1 MNSGKNKNTANRTR
15 PTRQEKR
22 AAKREAKMRR
32 KEALRNAPLSV
43 RIRNGALNVI
53 TVCLI
58 GIILVSGYKIG
69 KTMWEYHVAKSA
81 YTNISEKTAK
91 VDPKQFTGVVDWKA
105 LKKVNPDVQGW
116 LYQKDTVINYPV
128 VQGTDNDTYLHTR
141 FDKQW
146 SGGGTLFVDCR
157 MEKNFK
163 GFNSII
169 YGHHMK
175 DGSMFRSIR
184 GYTKEDGYY
193 DKHKTLEL
201 ATPHGNYHLVVFSA
215 FITKATDED
224 TYKMTYDEAEK
235 QAYIDRAWERSE
247 LPITRDSVDV
257 TKNDRLVTLSTC
269 AYDYEEARYIVMC
282 KMVPWT
288 KAEVQAGK
296 DAQENHAQ
304 KKERTDIEIAAAGRS
319 FW

>member
-53 TVCLI
+53 TVCLL

-69 KTMWEYHVAKSA
+69 KTMWDYQVAKSA

-146 SGGGTLFVDCR
+146 SGGGTLFVDYR
-157 MEKNFK
+157 MEKDFK

-184 GYTKEDGYY
+184 GYTKEEGYY

-215 FITKATDED
+215 FITKATDEN

-235 QAYIDRAWERSE
+235 QAYIDRAWEQSE

-257 TKNDRLVTLSTC
+257 TKDDRLVTLSTC

-296 DAQENHAQ
+296 DAQKQIDAQ
-304 KKERTDIEIAAAGRS
+304 KK
-319 FW
+319 

>member
-116 LYQKDTVINYPV
+116 LYQNGTVINYPV

-235 QAYIDRAWERSE
+235 QAYINRAWEQSE

-296 DAQENHAQ
+296 DAQKQIDAQ
-304 KKERTDIEIAAAGRS
+304 KK
-319 FW
+319 

>member
-43 RIRNGALNVI
+43 RIRDGALNVI
-53 TVCLI
+53 TVCLV

-69 KTMWEYHVAKSA
+69 KTMWDYQVAKSA

-116 LYQKDTVINYPV
+116 LYQKGTVINYPV

-146 SGGGTLFVDCR
+146 SGGGTLFVDYR
-157 MEKNFK
+157 MEKDFK

-184 GYTKEDGYY
+184 GYTKEEGYY

-215 FITKATDED
+215 FITKATDEN

-235 QAYIDRAWERSE
+235 QAYIDRAWEQSE

-257 TKNDRLVTLSTC
+257 TKDDRLVTLSTC

-288 KAEVQAGK
+288 KSEVQAGK
-296 DAQENHAQ
+296 DAQKQIDAQ
-304 KKERTDIEIAAAGRS
+304 KK
-319 FW
+319 

>member
-1 MNSGKNKNTANRTR
+1 MSSGKNKNTANRTR

-22 AAKREAKMRR
+22 AAKMEAKMRR

-69 KTMWEYHVAKSA
+69 KTMWEYQVAKSA

-157 MEKNFK
+157 MEKDFK

-288 KAEVQAGK
+288 KAEVQEGK
-296 DAQENHAQ
+296 DAQKQIDAQ
-304 KKERTDIEIAAAGRS
+304 KK
-319 FW
+319 

>member
-1 MNSGKNKNTANRTR
+1 MNSGKNKNTADRTR

-69 KTMWEYHVAKSA
+69 KTMWEYQVAKSA

-116 LYQKDTVINYPV
+116 LYQKGTVINYPV

-157 MEKNFK
+157 MEKDFK

-224 TYKMTYDEAEK
+224 TYKMTYGEAEK

-247 LPITRDSVDV
+247 LPIIRDSVDV

-296 DAQENHAQ
+296 DAQKQIDAQ
-304 KKERTDIEIAAAGRS
+304 KK
-319 FW
+319 

>member
-22 AAKREAKMRR
+22 AAKREAKIRR

-53 TVCLI
+53 TVCLV

-69 KTMWEYHVAKSA
+69 KTMWDYQVAKSA

-116 LYQKDTVINYPV
+116 LYQKGTVINYPV

-146 SGGGTLFVDCR
+146 SGGGTLFVDYR
-157 MEKNFK
+157 MEKGFK

-184 GYTKEDGYY
+184 GYTKEEGYY

-215 FITKATDED
+215 FITKATDEN

-235 QAYIDRAWERSE
+235 QAYIDRAWEQSE
-247 LPITRDSVDV
+247 LLITRDSVDV
-257 TKNDRLVTLSTC
+257 TKDDRLVTLSTC

-296 DAQENHAQ
+296 DAQKQIDAQ
-304 KKERTDIEIAAAGRS
+304 KK
-319 FW
+319 

>member
-1 MNSGKNKNTANRTR
+1 MNSGKNRNTANRTR

-22 AAKREAKMRR
+22 AAKREAKLRR

-69 KTMWEYHVAKSA
+69 KTMWEYQVAKSA

-116 LYQKDTVINYPV
+116 LYQKGTVINYPV

-146 SGGGTLFVDCR
+146 SGGGTLFVDSR
-157 MEKNFK
+157 MEKDFR

-215 FITKATDED
+215 LITKATDED

-296 DAQENHAQ
+296 DTQKQIDAQ
-304 KKERTDIEIAAAGRS
+304 KKK
-319 FW
+319 

>member
-22 AAKREAKMRR
+22 AAKREAKLRR

-69 KTMWEYHVAKSA
+69 KTMWEYQVAKSA

-116 LYQKDTVINYPV
+116 LYQKGTVINYPV

-157 MEKNFK
+157 MEKDFK

-215 FITKATDED
+215 FITKATDEG

-288 KAEVQAGK
+288 KSEVQAGK
-296 DAQENHAQ
+296 DAQKQIDAQ
-304 KKERTDIEIAAAGRS
+304 KK
-319 FW
+319 

>member
-1 MNSGKNKNTANRTR
+1 MNQSKVVKPGGKNKNTANRTR

-22 AAKREAKMRR
+22 AAKREAKLRR

-69 KTMWEYHVAKSA
+69 KTMWDYQVAKSA

-116 LYQKDTVINYPV
+116 LYQKGTVINYPV

-146 SGGGTLFVDCR
+146 SGGGTLFVDYR
-157 MEKNFK
+157 MEKDFR

-184 GYTKEDGYY
+184 GYTKEEGYY

-235 QAYIDRAWERSE
+235 QAYIDRAWEQSE
-247 LPITRDSVDV
+247 LPITKDSVDV
-257 TKNDRLVTLSTC
+257 TKSDRLVTLSTC

-296 DAQENHAQ
+296 DAQKQIDAR
-304 KKERTDIEIAAAGRS
+304 KK
-319 FW
+319 

>member
-22 AAKREAKMRR
+22 AAKREAKLRR

-69 KTMWEYHVAKSA
+69 KTMWEYQVAKSA

-116 LYQKDTVINYPV
+116 LYQKGTVINYPV

-157 MEKNFK
+157 MEKDFK

-235 QAYIDRAWERSE
+235 QAYIERAWEQSE

-288 KAEVQAGK
+288 KSEVQAGK
-296 DAQENHAQ
+296 DAQKQIDAQ
-304 KKERTDIEIAAAGRS
+304 KK
-319 FW
+319 

>member
-1 MNSGKNKNTANRTR
+1 MNSDKNKNTANRTR

-22 AAKREAKMRR
+22 AAKREAKLRR

-116 LYQKDTVINYPV
+116 LYQKGTVINYPV

-157 MEKNFK
+157 MEKDFK

-184 GYTKEDGYY
+184 GYTKEEGYY

-215 FITKATDED
+215 FITKATDEN

-235 QAYIDRAWERSE
+235 QAYIDRAWEQSE

-257 TKNDRLVTLSTC
+257 TKDDRLVTLSTC

-296 DAQENHAQ
+296 DAQKQIDAQ
-304 KKERTDIEIAAAGRS
+304 KK
-319 FW
+319 

>member
-1 MNSGKNKNTANRTR
+1 MSSGKNKNTANRTR

-69 KTMWEYHVAKSA
+69 KTMWEYQVAKSA

-116 LYQKDTVINYPV
+116 LYQKGTVINYPV

-157 MEKNFK
+157 MEKDFK

-201 ATPHGNYHLVVFSA
+201 ATPHGNYHLVVFSD

-296 DAQENHAQ
+296 DAQKQIDAQ
-304 KKERTDIEIAAAGRS
+304 KK
-319 FW
+319 

>member
-1 MNSGKNKNTANRTR
+1 MNSGKNRNAANRTR
-15 PTRQEKR
+15 PTRHEKR
-22 AAKREAKMRR
+22 AAKREAKLRR

-69 KTMWEYHVAKSA
+69 KTMWEYQVAKFA

-116 LYQKDTVINYPV
+116 LYQKGTVINYPV

-146 SGGGTLFVDCR
+146 SGGGTLFVDSR
-157 MEKNFK
+157 MEKDFR

-296 DAQENHAQ
+296 DAQKQIDAQ
-304 KKERTDIEIAAAGRS
+304 KK
-319 FW
+319 

>member
-1 MNSGKNKNTANRTR
+1 MNSGKNRNTANRTR

-69 KTMWEYHVAKSA
+69 KTMWEYQVAKSA

-116 LYQKDTVINYPV
+116 LYQKGTVINYPV

-157 MEKNFK
+157 MEKDFK

-296 DAQENHAQ
+296 DAQKQIDAQ
-304 KKERTDIEIAAAGRS
+304 KK
-319 FW
+319 

>member
-43 RIRNGALNVI
+43 RIRNGTLNVI

-69 KTMWEYHVAKSA
+69 KTMWEYQVAKSA

-116 LYQKDTVINYPV
+116 LYQKGTVINYPV

-296 DAQENHAQ
+296 DAQKQIDAQ
-304 KKERTDIEIAAAGRS
+304 KK
-319 FW
+319 

>member
-53 TVCLI
+53 TVCLV

-69 KTMWEYHVAKSA
+69 KTMWDYQVAKSA

-116 LYQKDTVINYPV
+116 LYQKGTVINYPV

-146 SGGGTLFVDCR
+146 SGGGTLFVDYR
-157 MEKNFK
+157 MEKDFK

-184 GYTKEDGYY
+184 GYTKEEGYY

-215 FITKATDED
+215 FITKATDEN

-235 QAYIDRAWERSE
+235 QAYIDRAWEQSE

-257 TKNDRLVTLSTC
+257 TKSDRLVTLSTC

-296 DAQENHAQ
+296 DTQKQIDAQ
-304 KKERTDIEIAAAGRS
+304 KK
-319 FW
+319 

>member
-1 MNSGKNKNTANRTR
+1 MSSGKNKNTANRTR

-69 KTMWEYHVAKSA
+69 KTMWEYQVAKSA

-157 MEKNFK
+157 MEKDFK

-288 KAEVQAGK
+288 KSEVQAGK
-296 DAQENHAQ
+296 DAQKQIDAQ
-304 KKERTDIEIAAAGRS
+304 KK
-319 FW
+319 

>member
-22 AAKREAKMRR
+22 AAKREAKLRR

-69 KTMWEYHVAKSA
+69 KTMWDYQVAKSA

-116 LYQKDTVINYPV
+116 LYQKGTVINYPV

-146 SGGGTLFVDCR
+146 SGGGTLFVDYR
-157 MEKNFK
+157 MEKDFR

-184 GYTKEDGYY
+184 GYTKEEGYY

-235 QAYIDRAWERSE
+235 QAYIDRAWEQSE
-247 LPITRDSVDV
+247 LPITKDSVDV
-257 TKNDRLVTLSTC
+257 TKSDRLVTLSTC

-296 DAQENHAQ
+296 DAQKQIDAR
-304 KKERTDIEIAAAGRS
+304 KK
-319 FW
+319 

>member
-22 AAKREAKMRR
+22 VAKREAKMRR

-69 KTMWEYHVAKSA
+69 KTMWEYQVAKSA

-116 LYQKDTVINYPV
+116 LYQKGTVINYPV

-157 MEKNFK
+157 MEKDFK
-163 GFNSII
+163 DFNSII

-296 DAQENHAQ
+296 DTQKQIDAQ
-304 KKERTDIEIAAAGRS
+304 KK
-319 FW
+319 

>member
-1 MNSGKNKNTANRTR
+1 MNSGKNRNTANRTR

-22 AAKREAKMRR
+22 AAKREAKLRR

-69 KTMWEYHVAKSA
+69 KTMWEYQVAKSA
-81 YTNISEKTAK
+81 YTKISEKTAK

-116 LYQKDTVINYPV
+116 LYQKGTVINYPV

-157 MEKNFK
+157 MEKDFK

-288 KAEVQAGK
+288 KSEVQAGK
-296 DAQENHAQ
+296 DAQKQIDAQ
-304 KKERTDIEIAAAGRS
+304 KK
-319 FW
+319 

>member
-22 AAKREAKMRR
+22 AAKMRR

-69 KTMWEYHVAKSA
+69 KTMWEYQVAKSA

-91 VDPKQFTGVVDWKA
+91 VDPKQFTGVVDWNA
-105 LKKVNPDVQGW
+105 LKNVNPDVQGW
-116 LYQKDTVINYPV
+116 LYQKGTVINYPV

-157 MEKNFK
+157 MEKDFK

-296 DAQENHAQ
+296 DAQKQIDAQ
-304 KKERTDIEIAAAGRS
+304 KK
-319 FW
+319 

>member
-15 PTRQEKR
+15 PTRQERR

-53 TVCLI
+53 TVCLV

-69 KTMWEYHVAKSA
+69 KTMWDYQVAKSA

-146 SGGGTLFVDCR
+146 SGGGTLFVDYR
-157 MEKNFK
+157 MEKDFK

-184 GYTKEDGYY
+184 GYTKEEGYY

-257 TKNDRLVTLSTC
+257 TKSDRLVTLSTC

-296 DAQENHAQ
+296 DAQKQIDAQ
-304 KKERTDIEIAAAGRS
+304 KK
-319 FW
+319 

>member
-69 KTMWEYHVAKSA
+69 KTMWEYQVAKSA

-157 MEKNFK
+157 MEKDFK

-296 DAQENHAQ
+296 DAQKQIDAQ
-304 KKERTDIEIAAAGRS
+304 KK
-319 FW
+319 

>member
-53 TVCLI
+53 TVCLV

-69 KTMWEYHVAKSA
+69 KTMWDYQVAKSA

-116 LYQKDTVINYPV
+116 LYQKGTVINYPV

-146 SGGGTLFVDCR
+146 SGGGTLFVDYR
-157 MEKNFK
+157 MEKDFK

-184 GYTKEDGYY
+184 GYTKEEGYY

-215 FITKATDED
+215 FITKATDEN
-224 TYKMTYDEAEK
+224 TYKMTYNEAEK
-235 QAYIDRAWERSE
+235 QAYIDRAWEQSE
-247 LPITRDSVDV
+247 LSITRDSVDV
-257 TKNDRLVTLSTC
+257 TKSDRLVTLSTC

-296 DAQENHAQ
+296 DAQKQIDAQ
-304 KKERTDIEIAAAGRS
+304 KK
-319 FW
+319 

>member
-69 KTMWEYHVAKSA
+69 KTMWEYQVAKSA

-105 LKKVNPDVQGW
+105 LKKVNSDVQGW
-116 LYQKDTVINYPV
+116 LYQKGTVINYPV

-146 SGGGTLFVDCR
+146 SGGGTLFVDYR
-157 MEKNFK
+157 MEKDFK

-247 LPITRDSVDV
+247 LPITKDSVDV

-296 DAQENHAQ
+296 DAQKQIDAQ
-304 KKERTDIEIAAAGRS
+304 KK
-319 FW
+319 

>member
-1 MNSGKNKNTANRTR
+1 MNSGKNRNTANRTR

-69 KTMWEYHVAKSA
+69 KTMWEYQVAKSA

-116 LYQKDTVINYPV
+116 LYQKGTVINYPV

-157 MEKNFK
+157 MEKDFK

-296 DAQENHAQ
+296 DAQ
-304 KKERTDIEIAAAGRS
+304 KK
-319 FW
+319 

>member
-1 MNSGKNKNTANRTR
+1 MNSGKNKNTADRTR

-69 KTMWEYHVAKSA
+69 KTMWEYQVAKSA

-116 LYQKDTVINYPV
+116 LYQKGTVINYPV

-157 MEKNFK
+157 MEKDFK

-224 TYKMTYDEAEK
+224 TYKMTYGEAEK
-235 QAYIDRAWERSE
+235 QAYIDRAWEQSE

-296 DAQENHAQ
+296 DAQKQIDAQ
-304 KKERTDIEIAAAGRS
+304 KK
-319 FW
+319 

>member
-22 AAKREAKMRR
+22 VAKRDAKMRR

-69 KTMWEYHVAKSA
+69 KTMWEYQVAKSA

-116 LYQKDTVINYPV
+116 LYQKGTVINYPV

-157 MEKNFK
+157 MEKDFK

-184 GYTKEDGYY
+184 GYTKEEGYY

-235 QAYIDRAWERSE
+235 QAYIDRAWEQSE

-257 TKNDRLVTLSTC
+257 TKDDRLVTLSTC

-296 DAQENHAQ
+296 EAQKQIDAQ
-304 KKERTDIEIAAAGRS
+304 KK
-319 FW
+319 

>member
-1 MNSGKNKNTANRTR
+1 MSSGKNKNTANRTR

-69 KTMWEYHVAKSA
+69 KTMWEYQVAKSA

-91 VDPKQFTGVVDWKA
+91 VDPKQFTGVVDWTA

-116 LYQKDTVINYPV
+116 LYQKGTVINYPV

-157 MEKNFK
+157 MEKDFK

-247 LPITRDSVDV
+247 LPITKDSVDV

-288 KAEVQAGK
+288 KAEVQEGK
-296 DAQENHAQ
+296 DAQKQIDAQ
-304 KKERTDIEIAAAGRS
+304 KK
-319 FW
+319 

>member
-53 TVCLI
+53 TVCLV

-69 KTMWEYHVAKSA
+69 KTMWDYQVAKSA

-116 LYQKDTVINYPV
+116 LYQKGTVINYPV

-146 SGGGTLFVDCR
+146 SGGGTLFVDYR
-157 MEKNFK
+157 MEKDFR

-184 GYTKEDGYY
+184 GYTKEEGYY

-215 FITKATDED
+215 FITKATDEN

-235 QAYIDRAWERSE
+235 QAYIDRAWEQSE

-257 TKNDRLVTLSTC
+257 TKSDRLVTLSTC

-296 DAQENHAQ
+296 DAQKQIDAR
-304 KKERTDIEIAAAGRS
+304 KK
-319 FW
+319 

>member
-105 LKKVNPDVQGW
+105 LKKVNLDVQGW
-116 LYQKDTVINYPV
+116 LYQKGTVINYPV

-157 MEKNFK
+157 MEKDFK

-235 QAYIDRAWERSE
+235 QAYINRAWEQSE

-296 DAQENHAQ
+296 DAQKQIDAQ
-304 KKERTDIEIAAAGRS
+304 KK
-319 FW
+319 

>member
-69 KTMWEYHVAKSA
+69 KTMWEYQVAKSA

-116 LYQKDTVINYPV
+116 LYQKGTVINYPV

-157 MEKNFK
+157 MEKDFK

-247 LPITRDSVDV
+247 LPITKNSVDV

-288 KAEVQAGK
+288 KSEVQAGK
-296 DAQENHAQ
+296 DAQKQIDTQ
-304 KKERTDIEIAAAGRS
+304 KK
-319 FW
+319 

>member
-1 MNSGKNKNTANRTR
+1 MSSGKNKNTANRTR

-69 KTMWEYHVAKSA
+69 KTMWEYQVAKSA

-116 LYQKDTVINYPV
+116 LYQKGTVINYPV

-157 MEKNFK
+157 MEKDFR

-247 LPITRDSVDV
+247 LPITKDSVDV

-288 KAEVQAGK
+288 KAEVQEGK
-296 DAQENHAQ
+296 DAQKQIDAQ
-304 KKERTDIEIAAAGRS
+304 KK
-319 FW
+319 

>member
-22 AAKREAKMRR
+22 AAKKEAKLRR

-53 TVCLI
+53 TVCLV

-69 KTMWEYHVAKSA
+69 KTMWDYQVAKSA

-91 VDPKQFTGVVDWKA
+91 VDPKQFTGVLDWKA

-116 LYQKDTVINYPV
+116 LYQKGTVINYPV

-157 MEKNFK
+157 MEKGFK

-184 GYTKEDGYY
+184 GYTKEEGYY

-215 FITKATDED
+215 FITKATDEN

-235 QAYIDRAWERSE
+235 QAYIDRAWEQSE

-257 TKNDRLVTLSTC
+257 TKDDRLVTLSTC

-296 DAQENHAQ
+296 DAQKQIDAQ
-304 KKERTDIEIAAAGRS
+304 KK
-319 FW
+319 

>member
-69 KTMWEYHVAKSA
+69 KTMWEYQVAKSA

-116 LYQKDTVINYPV
+116 LYQKGTVINYPV

-157 MEKNFK
+157 MEKDFK

-235 QAYIDRAWERSE
+235 QAYIDRSWERSE

-296 DAQENHAQ
+296 DAQKQIDAQ
-304 KKERTDIEIAAAGRS
+304 KK
-319 FW
+319 

>member
-69 KTMWEYHVAKSA
+69 KTMWEYQVAKSA

-116 LYQKDTVINYPV
+116 LYQKGTVINYPV

-157 MEKNFK
+157 MEKDFK

-224 TYKMTYDEAEK
+224 TYKITYDEAEK

-296 DAQENHAQ
+296 DAQ
-304 KKERTDIEIAAAGRS
+304 KK
-319 FW
+319 

>member
-15 PTRQEKR
+15 PTRQEKQ

-53 TVCLI
+53 TVCLV

-69 KTMWEYHVAKSA
+69 KTMWDYQVAKSA

-116 LYQKDTVINYPV
+116 LYQKGTVINYPV

-146 SGGGTLFVDCR
+146 SGGGTLFVDYR
-157 MEKNFK
+157 MEKDFK

-184 GYTKEDGYY
+184 GYTKEEGYY

-215 FITKATDED
+215 FITKATDEN

-235 QAYIDRAWERSE
+235 QAYIDRAWEQSE

-257 TKNDRLVTLSTC
+257 TKDDRLVTLSTC

-296 DAQENHAQ
+296 DAQKQIDAQ
-304 KKERTDIEIAAAGRS
+304 KK
-319 FW
+319 

>member
-69 KTMWEYHVAKSA
+69 KTMWEYQVAKSA

-116 LYQKDTVINYPV
+116 LYQKGTVINYPV

-157 MEKNFK
+157 MEKDFK

-247 LPITRDSVDV
+247 LPITKNSVDV

-296 DAQENHAQ
+296 DAQKQIDAQ
-304 KKERTDIEIAAAGRS
+304 KK
-319 FW
+319 

>member
-69 KTMWEYHVAKSA
+69 KTMWEYQVAKSA

-116 LYQKDTVINYPV
+116 LYQKGTVINYPV

-157 MEKNFK
+157 MEKDFK

-201 ATPHGNYHLVVFSA
+201 ATPHGSYHLVVFSA

-247 LPITRDSVDV
+247 LPITKDSVDV

-296 DAQENHAQ
+296 DAQKQIDA
-304 KKERTDIEIAAAGRS
+304 
-319 FW
+319 